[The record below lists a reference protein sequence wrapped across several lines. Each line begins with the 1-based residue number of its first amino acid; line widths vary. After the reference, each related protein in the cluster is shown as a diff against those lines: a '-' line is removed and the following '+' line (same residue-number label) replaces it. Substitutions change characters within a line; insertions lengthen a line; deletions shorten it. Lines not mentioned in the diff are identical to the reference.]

1 MAKSPRAA
9 LTRLATSVA
18 ARYYPASG
26 ANPGFYLDGRM
37 PGRRDRDSVDI
48 TLDREDRG
56 FFYSVYASLSG
67 GQSAETGNARVRKAL
82 DRVQAD
88 VRQPGRNIDNEI
100 NDLAECA
107 VHVAGRITLQHEGVL
122 QPYFA
127 GLVVRDSELAAVTM
141 GNACAYLYRGD
152 VLYPL
157 TSDDF
162 PLEAVDMQGRPV
174 SGMDV
179 YCAGIAG
186 TVRYSNIAQLQLD
199 DCVIICNKEIMD
211 ALGQR
216 DVLRLL
222 YEAEDQA
229 DAAGLIVDEAASRLP
244 GVPMQFMIGF
254 VESIMSADRTG
265 RFGTGRSTS
274 EMMTGFHRTVA
285 THAAAPASKKAS
297 AAAAAAPAAVAAA
310 ADPGD
315 LATSPHGDPVPVLE
329 DDAYDEYDEA
339 AYDGYAA
346 EGRGRRIA
354 FYLIIA
360 AVCIGSLFAIYN
372 MLFGGDDEPQ
382 TTTITTL
389 ATTEGAGVTTA
400 PSQTGPSTSESES
413 SQEPSGSST
422 DESSDTTSDTTPPET
437 TVPTSET
444 TTAEP
449 TTSETTTTTTTTPTT
464 VTSPVTLPTTYTV
477 QSGESLWAIAN
488 RFYPGRDV
496 ELMVDAILDAN
507 DIIDPEMIFPGE
519 PLTIPAVP

>member
-37 PGRRDRDSVDI
+37 PGRRDREAADI

-67 GQSAETGNARVRKAL
+67 SPSTETGNARVRKAL
-82 DRVQAD
+82 DRVQSD

-174 SGMDV
+174 TGMDV

-199 DCVIICNKEIMD
+199 DCVIICNREVMD

-229 DAAGLIVDEAASRLP
+229 DAADLIVDEAASRLP

-265 RFGTGRSTS
+265 RFGAARSTS

-285 THAAAPASKKAS
+285 SHGAAQTSRSQPAKKP
-297 AAAAAAPAAVAAA
+297 AAAAAGVEALADQPHDHTVPA
-310 ADPGD
+310 
-315 LATSPHGDPVPVLE
+315 L
-329 DDAYDEYDEA
+329 DDEVYDEYDEP

-382 TTTITTL
+382 TTTTTTEASEPAVITTG
-389 ATTEGAGVTTA
+389 T
-400 PSQTGPSTSESES
+400 SQTDPSASESQS
-413 SQEPSGSST
+413 DQDPSGSST
-422 DESSDTTSDTTPPET
+422 DESSDTTSDTISTET
-437 TVPTSET
+437 TVESSET
-444 TTAEP
+444 TTEA
-449 TTSETTTTTTTTPTT
+449 TTTTTATPTT
-464 VTSPVTLPTTYTV
+464 VELPTVYTV
-477 QSGESLWAIAN
+477 QSGESLWAIAS

-507 DIIDPEMIFPGE
+507 NIEDPEMIFPGDD
-519 PLTIPAVP
+519 LTIPAVP